1 MCTINQNKGGE
12 TLKEKE
18 YDIMLVNSEK
28 ELAESSCKESDL
40 KDILKEFLNTNA
52 KLLCIMNFKEKEIE
66 IGTRTR
72 KGKR

>member
-1 MCTINQNKGGE
+1 M
-12 TLKEKE
+12 KEKE

-28 ELAESSCKESDL
+28 ELEESSCKESDL
-40 KDILKEFLNTNA
+40 NDILKEFLNTNA